1 MIRRRYDEFMK
12 TLMQILKSID
22 GKKLLSAYIKVD
34 KPMIKIMDLEEID
47 GEIYSNI
54 KNGYKVAW
62 HEFYKAVLSL
72 KPKTREIGKRGI
84 IIGIKTVDHA
94 IYHELVFEDE
104 VIQYGEKAKGYGY
117 SLVDWEEVVG
127 YCVAE
132 TRYTRKYIYE
142 IMAQV
147 LHNMSFWGYTKEKI
161 KEERMYID
169 EAVGGDDNDIES
181 LSSDTTGCSGFPTE
195 TDKHYHSIEE
205 KNYIVARSA
214 YSTYLREKEI
224 NNLISLLK
232 VD

>member
-1 MIRRRYDEFMK
+1 
-12 TLMQILKSID
+12 MQILKSID

-34 KPMIKIMDLEEID
+34 KPMIKIMELEEID

-104 VIQYGEKAKGYGY
+104 VIQYGEKTKGYGY

-132 TRYTRKYIYE
+132 TRYTRKHIYE

-147 LHNMSFWGYTKEKI
+147 LHNMSFWGYTKKKI
-161 KEERMYID
+161 QEERMYID
-169 EAVGGDDNDIES
+169 EVAGDLDDGNDIET
-181 LSSDTTGCSGFPTE
+181 LSSDINGRLSFPKE

-205 KNYIVARSA
+205 KNYIIARSA
-214 YSTYLREKEI
+214 YATYLRGKEI
-224 NNLISLLK
+224 NELFNLLK
-232 VD
+232 ASQ